1 MARVYSEPPQRAT
14 RGDGSGAMRQVLGR
28 SGAVYR
34 DRMACDP
41 ERPKTLLSWSSGKDS
56 AWALEVLRRE
66 ARFEVVG
73 LLTTLNDAHDRV
85 AMHAVRRELLEAQA
99 KAAGLP
105 LWPVPLPWP
114 CSNEVYERRMRD
126 ALSRANAEGIA
137 HVAFGDLFLEDV
149 RNYRIDRLR
158 GSGVEPV
165 FPIWCGRDGTE
176 QLAQRMIDVGLR
188 AFVTCVDPSQLDASF
203 AGRRFD
209 QRFLAELPATC
220 DPLGENGEF
229 HTFCFAGPM
238 FSETIPATPGDVV
251 ERDGFVFADLRLDA
265 SGSGSQ
271 SNARRARETPTPGA
285 AHGGEA

>member
-1 MARVYSEPPQRAT
+1 
-14 RGDGSGAMRQVLGR
+14 MRRVLGR
-28 SGAVYR
+28 RSAVYR
-34 DRMACDP
+34 ERMGLEP

-66 ARFEVVG
+66 AKFEVVG
-73 LLTTLNDAHDRV
+73 LLTTLNDAYDRV

-99 KAAGLP
+99 QAAGLP

-114 CSNEVYERRMRD
+114 CSNEEYEGRMRD
-126 ALSRANAEGIA
+126 ALSRARSEGIT

-149 RNYRIDRLR
+149 RDYRIDRMR
-158 GSGVEPV
+158 GSGIEPV
-165 FPIWCGRDGTE
+165 FPIWCGRGGTE
-176 QLAQRMIDVGLR
+176 SLAGRMIEVGVR

-209 QRFLAELPATC
+209 QRFLHALPETC

-229 HTFCFAGPM
+229 HTFCVAGPM

-265 SGSGSQ
+265 PGSGS
-271 SNARRARETPTPGA
+271 R
-285 AHGGEA
+285 